1 MKFSSQEEFGLRCL
15 VELARNA
22 PESLTIAELAQAQGI
37 TVPNV
42 AKILRVLRTGGLV
55 RSTRGQAGGYSL
67 ARAAEQISIRE
78 ALAVLGGRLFDAS
91 FCDRHAG
98 IEALCLNMGDC
109 SIRPVLRQVQDAID
123 HVLSQLTLK
132 SLVASEREVAAAAF
146 HPRAIP
152 LPLNITSRS

>member
-15 VELARNA
+15 VQLAKSA

-42 AKILRVLRTGGLV
+42 AKMLRVLRTGGLV

-67 ARAAEQISIRE
+67 ARSPEEISIRE
-78 ALAVLGGRLFDAS
+78 ALAVLGGRIFDAT

-123 HVLSQLTLK
+123 QVLAQLTLR
-132 SLVASEREVAAAAF
+132 SLVASEREVAAVTF
-146 HPRAIP
+146 NPRAVS
-152 LPLNITSRS
+152 LTMLGRS

>member
-15 VELARNA
+15 VQLARSA
-22 PESLTIAELAQAQGI
+22 PESLTIAELGQAQGI

-78 ALAVLGGRLFDAS
+78 ALAVLGGRIFDAS

-98 IEALCLNMGDC
+98 IEVLCLNLGDC

-123 HVLSQLTLK
+123 QVLSQLTLK
-132 SLVASEREVAAAAF
+132 SLVAPEREVAAVAF
-146 HPRAIP
+146 HSRAIP
-152 LPLNITSRS
+152 LPLTGRS